1 MEPSY
6 ATATA
11 TLVVGLSV
19 AAIAYQQWVLAR
31 HKFRLDLYDRR
42 YKVYEATQRFL
53 SAIMIH
59 GDFSHDALI
68 DYNHGTMDAVF
79 LYPPEIEDYINKV
92 RKTALDMQ
100 MHGKQMHSAPVG
112 DVRSKLVQQN
122 HDELVWLTDQLVA
135 LPSVFTSYLGFQ
147 SVK

>member
-1 MEPSY
+1 MEPAHLS
-6 ATATA
+6 AIA
-11 TLVVGLSV
+11 TLIVGLSV
-19 AAIAYQQWVLAR
+19 ATIAYRQWVLAN

-42 YKVYEATQRFL
+42 YKVYESIQKFL
-53 SAIMIH
+53 SVIMIH
-59 GDFSHDALI
+59 ADFSHDDLV

-79 LYPPEIEDYINKV
+79 LYPPDIKDYIDKI
-92 RKTALDMQ
+92 RKTAVDMQ

-112 DVRSKLVQQN
+112 DVRSRLVQQN

-147 SVK
+147 SAK